1 MTRTTNLTGYFGRLK
16 FIFIIIFFS
25 QFYLLILDWLRNKLH
40 DLFFIIFYRVITVS
54 KKYLFLNWCKILS
67 IYFYYII
74 KIKKIIYKKFI
85 KSMTGERYQLIQTS
99 I

>member
-1 MTRTTNLTGYFGRLK
+1 MIYFL
-16 FIFIIIFFS
+16 
-25 QFYLLILDWLRNKLH
+25 
-40 DLFFIIFYRVITVS
+40 LFFIELLLS
-54 KKYLFLNWCKILS
+54 QKKYLFLNWCKILS